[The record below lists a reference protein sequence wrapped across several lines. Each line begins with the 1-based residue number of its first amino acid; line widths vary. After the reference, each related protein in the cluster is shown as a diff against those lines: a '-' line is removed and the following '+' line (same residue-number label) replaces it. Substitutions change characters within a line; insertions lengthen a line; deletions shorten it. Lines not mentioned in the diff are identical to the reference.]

1 MIWQYEGESDFD
13 AMLRR
18 RKEMKERLET
28 DFEYRMKSVD
38 DKLRLANAYA
48 GGERYV
54 RYKTTVIDTTTND
67 EYEIGIYG
75 DCRLYTGT
83 IRSHA

>member
-1 MIWQYEGESDFD
+1 MIWQYKNESDWD
-13 AMLRR
+13 AMKRR

-48 GGERYV
+48 GGQRYI
-54 RYKTTVIDTTTND
+54 RYKTTVIDTVTQD

-75 DCRLYTGT
+75 ECRIFNKNSKSY
-83 IRSHA
+83 